1 MQCTVYRVDKGAKR
15 IDHNPLP
22 DLVLASLGRSQPR
35 RERETLA
42 FVLTNNDI
50 PTGAM
55 ENLSPDYYETI
66 SHNKS
71 AENRSKTLKDH
82 ADLSS
87 VVGAW
92 CLSVFRYRYYECKE
106 TEVRT

>member
-1 MQCTVYRVDKGAKR
+1 VWIKV
-15 IDHNPLP
+15 
-22 DLVLASLGRSQPR
+22 RSEQITTLYPTLFLLLWAALNSA
-35 RERETLA
+35 ERETLA

-71 AENRSKTLKDH
+71 AESRSKTLRDH

-87 VVGAW
+87 VVGA
-92 CLSVFRYRYYECKE
+92 
-106 TEVRT
+106 

>member
-1 MQCTVYRVDKGAKR
+1 MKTEVRNEQITNLYLSLFLLLWAVL
-15 IDHNPLP
+15 NP
-22 DLVLASLGRSQPR
+22 AERG
-35 RERETLA
+35 RETLA

-71 AENRSKTLKDH
+71 AESRSKTLKDH

-92 CLSVFRYRYYECKE
+92 CLSVFRYRNSECKV

>member
-1 MQCTVYRVDKGAKR
+1 MYHEDRGAKR
-15 IDHNPLP
+15 TNYKPLP
-22 DLVLASLGRSQPR
+22 ELVLASLGRSQPR
-35 RERETLA
+35 RERERERERLA

-71 AENRSKTLKDH
+71 AENRSKKLKDH